1 MKNLIIFTALF
12 VSQLGGYC
20 VAQVVIFSHSISANY
35 IGESSIQN
43 EFNQYLDLI
52 LSYDSDTIMEVD
64 TSVSYKIKYV
74 TYHKVNFPQDFKDSL
89 YADSLK
95 LICISNP
102 TRVQDS
108 IMQLTFL
115 DTDTLFFGQ
124 TRLTKED
131 SMIMQVFTYR
141 KLNPNT
147 GAPYNGSA
155 SFHFDAE
162 VSRLLSLNSGQYL
175 LIGETRFTPE
185 IRGGMPPGTSV
196 TYYLEII
203 K

>member
-1 MKNLIIFTALF
+1 MKNLIIFIALS

-20 VAQVVIFSHSISANY
+20 VAQVVNFSHSISENY
-35 IGESSIQN
+35 IGDSSIQN

-64 TSVSYKIKYV
+64 TSLSYKIKYA
-74 TYHKVNFPQDFKDSL
+74 TYHKVNLPQDFKVSL

-102 TRVQDS
+102 TRAQDS
-108 IMQLTFL
+108 IMKLTFL

-124 TRLTKED
+124 TRLTKYD
-131 SMIMQVFTYR
+131 SSLLKVFTLR

-147 GAPYNGSA
+147 GEPYNGSA

-162 VSRLLSLNSGQYL
+162 VSRLLSFNSGQYL
-175 LIGETRFTPE
+175 LIGETRFTPD
-185 IRGGMPPGTSV
+185 IRGSMPPGTSV

-203 K
+203 E

>member
-1 MKNLIIFTALF
+1 MKKLIILIALS

-20 VAQVVIFSHSISANY
+20 VAQVVNFSHSMSENY
-35 IGESSIQN
+35 RGDSSIQN
-43 EFNQYLDLI
+43 EFNQYVDLI
-52 LSYDSDTIMEVD
+52 FSYDSDTIKEVD
-64 TSVSYKIKYV
+64 TSLSYKIKYA

-108 IMQLTFL
+108 IMKLTFL
-115 DTDTLFFGQ
+115 DIDTLFLGQ
-124 TRLTKED
+124 TRLTKYD
-131 SMIMQVFTYR
+131 SSVLKVFTFR

-147 GAPYNGSA
+147 GEPYNGSA
-155 SFHFDAE
+155 SVHLDAE
-162 VSRLLSLNSGQYL
+162 VSRLISFNSGQYL
-175 LIGETRFTPE
+175 IIGETRFTPD
-185 IRGGMPPGTSV
+185 IRGSMPPGTSV